1 MSDERRRGARGDGAP
16 QRRWREERSVQED
29 ARILLPGIQAI
40 SALLQHAPE
49 RIIELKYQGKLQGA
63 RAELIARAEALGV
76 SCRQVRQR
84 ELENDLPEV
93 KNQGLLAVAESA
105 PATAWEELLVSRPQ
119 RIVALDQVTDPR
131 NLGAILRSAE
141 ALGVGGALLTSNR
154 CARRGPVVARSSAGA
169 SELIPV
175 STVTNLSR
183 ALRESKEHGYWIV
196 GADMGGTPAAEVDWD
211 RPTLFVIGAEG
222 RGLRPSTRGC
232 CDLLVSVP
240 LSGVTESLNAA
251 VAASLLFYEAGRR
264 GCAPK

>member
-1 MSDERRRGARGDGAP
+1 MAIHGKTKNT
-16 QRRWREERSVQED
+16 QED
-29 ARILLPGIQAI
+29 ARIFLPGVQAI

-49 RIIELKYQGKLQGA
+49 RIIELKYHGKLQSA
-63 RAELIARAEALGV
+63 RAELVAHAEALGV
-76 SCRQVRQR
+76 PCRQVRQR

-93 KNQGLLAVAESA
+93 KNQGLLAVAEAA
-105 PATAWEELLVSRPQ
+105 PGTEWEKLLMSRPP

-183 ALRESKEHGYWIV
+183 ALREAFRDRFWRIWGPKRVRKS
-196 GADMGGTPAAEVDWD
+196 DFWD
-211 RPTLFVIGAEG
+211 PEWKSAT
-222 RGLRPSTRGC
+222 
-232 CDLLVSVP
+232 
-240 LSGVTESLNAA
+240 
-251 VAASLLFYEAGRR
+251 
-264 GCAPK
+264 